1 MPKGVVTLAMV
12 ASGDTQLRRQ
22 GEPPRD
28 TVSRVGKGCV
38 GGENRRRWETPEMVA
53 IKGGGGEGE
62 IEEEAEEEE
71 DKEGTANSV
80 SRNVYRAVI
89 ALGREGMIGASHLSE
104 EELPDMP
111 PALLVLVLL
120 LPSVVAPELKKE
132 SGYCPPTTPPKPL
145 NTPPAP
151 PVPLPTPL
159 SARTKARV
167 GGGSVGMTTTGEVNK
182 VDFP

>member
-1 MPKGVVTLAMV
+1 MV
-12 ASGDTQLRRQ
+12 A
-22 GEPPRD
+22 
-28 TVSRVGKGCV
+28 
-38 GGENRRRWETPEMVA
+38 M
-53 IKGGGGEGE
+53 KGGGGGGE
-62 IEEEAEEEE
+62 NEEVVVEE
-71 DKEGTANSV
+71 DNEGTENRA

-104 EELPDMP
+104 EELPP
-111 PALLVLVLL
+111 TLLVLVLASAM
-120 LPSVVAPELKKE
+120 PALKKE

-145 NTPPAP
+145 NTPPP

-159 SARTKARV
+159 SARIKARV